1 MQVDDD
7 PILISALTFWS
18 ESRPEGG
25 LPTRE
30 EIDPVRIPAA
40 LFPYLVLADV
50 ENSKGRVRYR
60 VVGNEMVHRWGQNF
74 AGRRSDE
81 IFSGD
86 YRAYLEN
93 AFALAIDKRL
103 PVYTASRFRWD
114 VDGYLWTRRLML
126 PIGATPTGPVG
137 QVLVVQTWP
146 NSPDGN
152 RTDPMVIVPGTAP
165 VENAEPV
172 LIDA

>member
-1 MQVDDD
+1 MQVNDD
-7 PILISALTFWS
+7 PILKAALDFWVKC
-18 ESRPEGG
+18 RPASG

-30 EIDPVRIPAA
+30 EVDPVRIPPP

-50 ENSKGRVRYR
+50 LSSEGRVQYR
-60 VVGNEMVHRWGQNF
+60 LVGNEMLHRWGENF

-86 YRAYLEN
+86 YRTYMEN
-93 AFALAIDKRL
+93 AFALAVARCL
-103 PVYTASRFRWD
+103 PVFTASRFRWD

-126 PIGATPTGPVG
+126 PIGATVTGPVV

-146 NSPDGN
+146 NSPDGG
-152 RTDPMVIVPGTAP
+152 RTEPMVVVPGTAP

-172 LIDA
+172 LIRA